1 MDGLFE
7 VVFDGKIMPN
17 RQIDDVKAALAQ
29 LFKSTPATIEKLFC
43 GQPIAIK
50 KSVDYQSAL
59 RYIGAM
65 KEAGALARLRQMEG
79 VAAPKPAAPTVTQ
92 WVVAPVGT
100 ALGEKPLPK
109 IPRTIDTSHL
119 SLAPV
124 GAQMGEHQDFVPA
137 QLDLAEYALAPVGSD
152 MGEAK
157 EYIPLPEPDLS
168 DYSLAQVGVILGSPR
183 TIEPVHVG
191 DISAITIAPVGAQLD
206 VTEKPAPPPPPST
219 DHLKLG

>member
-7 VVFDGKIMPN
+7 VVFDGKTMPN
-17 RQIDDVKAALAQ
+17 RNVDDVKAALAQ
-29 LFKSTPATIEKLFC
+29 LFKTNTATIDKLFG

-59 RYIGAM
+59 RYIAAM

-79 VAAPKPAAPTVTQ
+79 VVAPTAPKMTATD
-92 WVVAPVGT
+92 WVVAPAGT

-124 GAQMGEHQDFVPA
+124 GTQMGEHKEFVPA
-137 QLDLAEYALAPVGSD
+137 QVDLHDYVLAPVGSD

-183 TIEPVHVG
+183 QVEPVRVG
-191 DISAITIAPVGAQLD
+191 DISGITIAPVGAQID
-206 VTEKPAPPPPPST
+206 VSEKKAPPPPPKT